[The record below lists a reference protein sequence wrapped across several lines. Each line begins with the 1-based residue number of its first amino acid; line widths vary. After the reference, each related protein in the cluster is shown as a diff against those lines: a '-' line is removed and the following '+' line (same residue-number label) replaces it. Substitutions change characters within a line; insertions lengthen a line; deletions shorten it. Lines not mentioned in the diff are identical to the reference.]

1 MVEQATQR
9 RLAAILAAD
18 VVGYSRMMADDEA
31 GTLSALRDHRETV
44 FNPAVREHNG
54 RIVKLIG
61 DGTLVEFPSVVDA
74 VRCALAIQGRL
85 PAEAGEP
92 AIVLRI
98 GINLGDIVIDGD
110 DIYGDGVNIAARLEP
125 LADPGGICIAASV
138 SDNIRGRVDATFAD
152 GGEVI
157 VKNIDRPIR
166 VWRWPP
172 DGVNAAAATQ
182 PPPATLPLPAK
193 PSIVI
198 LPFANLSGDPEQ
210 EYFADGISEDIT
222 SALSR
227 IHAFFVIA
235 RNTAFTYKGVS
246 DLQRIGRELGV
257 RYILEGSVRKAGKR
271 LRISAQLVDA
281 ENGNYIWSDKYD
293 RDLADVFEIQDEITG
308 NIAGALEPQIVA
320 AEYIRSQRKNVQ
332 NLDAWDLVIQAMAR
346 IGDFSDAGSKQALDL
361 LDRALAIDPKYAR
374 AYSQKAWLL
383 AWRIHQG
390 LADRETM
397 LPVSIAAAEAAVRYD
412 PDDQWAYIAWMFI
425 ANLHGDVD
433 RMMSSGR
440 RAIELNP
447 NFALAQS
454 FVGVTYALT
463 GRGAEAFE
471 WIDRARRLSPRDIF
485 RDEFELHTCMAYFQL
500 ADYKKAAEF
509 AARASTPRPEHVYP
523 HLMLATSLAHLG
535 ALDAARDE
543 IVRIRRLVPD
553 LSLAGAD
560 RVCVYIAADDRR
572 RFIEGLR
579 IAGVT

>member
-1 MVEQATQR
+1 MSASKTSR
-9 RLAAILAAD
+9 RLAAILVSD
-18 VVGYSRMMADDEA
+18 IVGYSAMMERDEGA
-31 GTLSALRDHRETV
+31 TLAALKSHRESH
-44 FNPAVREHNG
+44 FNPTLAEHGG
-54 RIVKLIG
+54 RLVKLLG
-61 DGTLVEFPSVVDA
+61 DGALIEFSSVVDA
-74 VRCALAIQGRL
+74 VNFAIDLQRRMA
-85 PAEAGEP
+85 AEPEG
-92 AIVLRI
+92 IVLRI

-110 DIYGDGVNIAARLEP
+110 DIYGDGVNVAARLEP
-125 LADPGGICIAASV
+125 LADAGGICIAASV
-138 SDNIRGRVDATFAD
+138 SENIRGRIAAAFAD
-152 GGEVI
+152 GGEVT

-166 VWRWPP
+166 VWKWHP
-172 DGVNAAAATQ
+172 DGAEPAVPPVAA
-182 PPPATLPLPAK
+182 LPLPSK
-193 PSIVI
+193 PSIAV

-210 EYFADGISEDIT
+210 DYFADGITEDIT

-235 RNTAFTYKGVS
+235 RNTAFTYKGVN

-281 ENGNYIWSDKYD
+281 ETGNYIWSDKYD
-293 RDLADVFEIQDEITG
+293 RDLQDVFEIQDEITG

-346 IGDFSDAGSKQALDL
+346 IGDFSNDGSKQAIDL

-374 AYSQKAWLL
+374 AYSQKAWIL

-390 LADRETM
+390 LDDRETM

-425 ANLHGDVD
+425 ANLHGEVD
-433 RMMSSGR
+433 RMMSSGQ
-440 RAIELNP
+440 RAIEINP

-500 ADYKKAAEF
+500 ADYRKAAEF

-523 HLMLATSLAHLG
+523 HLMLAASLAHLG

-572 RFIEGLR
+572 RFIDGLR